1 MWLCQ
6 TNLRQSGNFICFF
19 FLGGGGQLDTKVD
32 QILYAHDYAWLDV
45 GVVLI

>member
-1 MWLCQ
+1 MSNKFETEWKFYL
-6 TNLRQSGNFICFF
+6 
-19 FLGGGGQLDTKVD
+19 FLGGGQLDTKVD